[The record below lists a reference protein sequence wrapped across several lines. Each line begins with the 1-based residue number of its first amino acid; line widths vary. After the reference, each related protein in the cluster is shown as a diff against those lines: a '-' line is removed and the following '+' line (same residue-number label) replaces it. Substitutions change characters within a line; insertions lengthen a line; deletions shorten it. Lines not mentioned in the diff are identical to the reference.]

1 VRDALQAK
9 GIADVECRTGR
20 SGQFDIVI
28 DGKVAYSK
36 DRTGR
41 FPSAAE
47 IDRLVPPS

>member
-9 GIADVECRTGR
+9 GIADIECRTGR

-36 DRTGR
+36 YETGR
-41 FPSAAE
+41 FPSETE
-47 IDRLVPPS
+47 IDRLLTPD